1 MHMCALT
8 SMYARPP
15 CMLTPTPTPT
25 PTLQSRLAKLQSP
38 DPQVLPAPH
47 SGAPFPPQPRATQV
61 DYTGYSTIN
70 AQRFGQKF
78 VGKVANPHDM
88 LTWAKAAQRRCACVC
103 LLSVR

>member
-1 MHMCALT
+1 MHAHT
-8 SMYARPP
+8 HTHTYTHTH
-15 CMLTPTPTPT
+15 TPVEACKASE
-25 PTLQSRLAKLQSP
+25 SR
-38 DPQVLPAPH
+38 PQVLPAPH
-47 SGAPFPPQPRATQV
+47 SGAPFPPQPRTTQV

-88 LTWAKAAQRRCACVC
+88 LTWAKAAQRRCRCAC